1 MLRARQGF
9 EAINQG
15 SDMPSSLAL
24 MIAIIAEVAATSA
37 LKTSDGFTRA
47 VPSLIVVVGYG
58 LAFYFLSVALR
69 TIPVGIAYAIW
80 SGIGI
85 VLITGI
91 GWVLFEQKLDAAV
104 LFGMALIVVGV
115 LVVNMF
121 SGSVRH

>member
-37 LKTSDGFTRA
+37 LKTSDGFTRV